1 MEKDIK
7 QIRAEKA
14 LSIINACCI
23 KDLNEDCWK
32 AKLFEENEVS
42 MEDILKCDGEES
54 IGRFMIFYAG
64 DFHDICFFNTVEG
77 VTNEFDRAM
86 ENSSSSDEVYYIQD
100 VWDLD
105 DTNYS
110 ESKTL
115 RNILGFVF
123 NTTVL

>member
-1 MEKDIK
+1 MV
-7 QIRAEKA
+7 
-14 LSIINACCI
+14 SITESGVNFGDFSEE
-23 KDLNEDCWK
+23 DLYKMLAGDEELQ